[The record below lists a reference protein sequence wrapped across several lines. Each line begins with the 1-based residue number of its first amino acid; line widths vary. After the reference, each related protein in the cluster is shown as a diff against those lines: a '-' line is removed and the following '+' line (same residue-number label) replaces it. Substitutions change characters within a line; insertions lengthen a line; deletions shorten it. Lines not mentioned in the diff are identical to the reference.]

1 MTQLE
6 KQVRIYDIDKANSN
20 GKMFEE
26 QSGILN
32 WNDIYN
38 NSYYDFMKQLR
49 QAFWIPSEVSVAK
62 DVSDWKNK
70 MTDQEKQVF
79 KRGVGILASLDSVA
93 EVYDY
98 HASQYI
104 KDPSIKALMSMIAYN
119 EITHNESYSYVL
131 SSIVPD
137 SEAREI
143 FNYPKEDKFMIERN
157 KRIMEELNSFIE
169 NPTVTNFVK
178 AQVANA
184 ILEGV
189 SFTNGFTPFYYFAR
203 NGKMFGMSEIIE
215 YIQKEEQ
222 IHSMVQGTIVRD
234 VLTQYP
240 EYNTEEL
247 TEWIYDFVREIVLHE
262 QEYCKDLYKEV
273 DDIDMYEVIKFIE
286 YRANIMLD
294 NLGLSKIFDTKKN
307 PMPWINAFDPQNRN
321 RKKEDFFE
329 KREKNYELTS
339 GDNGWDD
346 L

>member
-1 MTQLE
+1 ME
-6 KQVRIYDIDKANSN
+6 ISKQVRIYNIERPNTEKR
-20 GKMFEE
+20 MFDE

-32 WNDIYN
+32 WNKIN
-38 NSYYDFMKQLR
+38 NSFYYDFMKQLR
-49 QAFWIPSEVSVAK
+49 EKFWIPSEVSIVK
-62 DVSDWKNK
+62 DYSDWQNK
-70 MTDQEKQVF
+70 MSEEEKTTF

-93 EVYDY
+93 EVFDY

-137 SEAREI
+137 EVADEV
-143 FNYPKEDKFMIERN
+143 FNYPKEDPFMIKRN
-157 KRIMEELNSFIE
+157 EKIMEVLNKFINE
-169 NPTVTNFVK
+169 PTVVNFVK
-178 AQVANA
+178 AEAANA
-184 ILEGV
+184 LLEGI
-189 SFTNGFTPFYYFAR
+189 SFTNGFTPFYHFAR
-203 NGKMFGMSEIIE
+203 NGKMFGMAEIIE
-215 YIQKEEQ
+215 YIQAEEQ

-234 VLTQYP
+234 ILTQYP

-247 TEWIYDFVREIVLHE
+247 SQWIYGFTKEIVLHE
-262 QEYCKDLYKEV
+262 QEYCKDLYK
-273 DDIDMYEVIKFIE
+273 DTKDIDMYEVIKFIE

-294 NLGLSKIFDTKKN
+294 NLGLTKIFDTKKN
-307 PMPWINAFDPQNRN
+307 PMAWIDAFDPENRN

-329 KREKNYELTS
+329 KREKNYGLTS

>member
-1 MTQLE
+1 MSE
-6 KQVRIYDIDKANSN
+6 K
-20 GKMFEE
+20 
-26 QSGILN
+26 
-32 WNDIYN
+32 
-38 NSYYDFMKQLR
+38 
-49 QAFWIPSEVSVAK
+49 
-62 DVSDWKNK
+62 
-70 MTDQEKQVF
+70 EKQVF
-79 KRGVGILASLDSVA
+79 RRGVGILASLDSVA

-98 HASQYI
+98 HVSQYI

-143 FNYPKEDKFMIERN
+143 FNYPKEDDFMIKRN
-157 KRIMEELNSFIE
+157 EKIMNELNKFIDE
-169 NPTVTNFVK
+169 PTIINFVK

-184 ILEGV
+184 LLEGI
-189 SFTNGFTPFYYFAR
+189 SFTNGFTPFYHFAR
-203 NGKMFGMSEIIE
+203 NGKMFGMAEIIE

-247 TEWIYDFVREIVLHE
+247 TEWIYDFVRDIVFHE
-262 QEYCKDLYKEV
+262 QEYCKDLYKDTE
-273 DDIDMYEVIKFIE
+273 DIDMYEVIKFIE

-294 NLGLSKIFDTKKN
+294 NLGLSKIFETKKN
-307 PMPWINAFDPQNRN
+307 PMSWINAFDPQNRN

>member
-1 MTQLE
+1 MKLE
-6 KQVRIYDIDKANSN
+6 KQVRIYNIDKPNSN

-32 WNDIYN
+32 WNDLYN

-49 QAFWIPSEVSVAK
+49 SVFWIPSEISIAK
-62 DVSDWKNK
+62 DVTDWNNK
-70 MTDQEKQVF
+70 MSEVEKQVF
-79 KRGVGILASLDSVA
+79 RRGVGILASLDSVA

-98 HASQYI
+98 HVSQYI

-119 EITHNESYSYVL
+119 EITHNESYSYLL

-143 FNYPKEDKFMIERN
+143 FNYPKKDEFMIKRN
-157 KRIMEELNSFIE
+157 KRIMDELNRFIDE
-169 NPTVTNFVK
+169 PTIPNFVK

-184 ILEGV
+184 MLEGV

-203 NGKMFGMSEIIE
+203 NGKMFGMAEIIE

-240 EYNTEEL
+240 EHNTPEL
-247 TEWIYDFVREIVLHE
+247 IEWIYDFVKEIVEHE
-262 QEYCKDLYKEV
+262 QEYCKDLYKDIE
-273 DDIDMYEVIKFIE
+273 DIDMYEVMKFIE

-294 NLGLSKIFDTKKN
+294 NLGLSKIFETKKN
-307 PMPWINAFDPQNRN
+307 PMAWITAFDPENRN